1 MKQCYIP
8 TRFNSKTM
16 DLILFLDK
24 MIREYQAAGYVLSV
38 RQLYY
43 QLVARGVVENTE
55 RSYKRVADIINN
67 ARLAGL
73 LDWDAIED
81 RGRDVEMRSRWASG
95 KDLLEGATAG
105 FHMDMW
111 KTQEHRV
118 FVIVEKAALAGVLS
132 GICHEYDVPLLAA
145 RGYPSVSIVREMALQ
160 HLGRAIRDDQQVTVL
175 HLGDHDPSGIDMTR
189 DLRERFQLFLGRYYG
204 NLDLKRIA
212 LTYDQVEE
220 KQPPPN
226 PAKQTD
232 SRFQTYANQ
241 HGDESWEL
249 DALEPAYLVDLVR
262 THIDEHIDKAEWDA
276 RYDEIE
282 AIRSRLQEITDQFEN

>member
-43 QLVARGVVENTE
+43 QLVARGIVENTE
-55 RSYKRVADIINN
+55 RSYKRVGEIVNN

-81 RGRDVEMRSRWASG
+81 RGRDVEGRSRWTSG

-111 KTQEHRV
+111 KTQENRV

-145 RGYPSVSIVREMALQ
+145 RGYPSVSIMREMALQ
-160 HLGRAIRDDQQVTVL
+160 HLGRAIRDGQYVTVL

-189 DLRERFQLFLGRYYG
+189 DLRERFQLFLGTHYR
-204 NLDLKRIA
+204 DMQLKRIA

-232 SRFQTYANQ
+232 SRFQGYSEQ

-249 DALEPAYLVDLVR
+249 DALEPAYLVNLVR
-262 THIDEHIDKAEWDA
+262 THIDEMIDQQEWNA
-276 RYDEIE
+276 RHDEIE
-282 AIRSRLQEITDQFEN
+282 AVRDRLQEITDEFEN